1 MRRPSIWNRILRS
14 SRSEEEDAQADGAVV
29 SIDAPASPTEQILL
43 RGRTNTPSPS
53 DSTATT
59 SDSNTQTTTEEE
71 ALLPNQTAAQMNYPG
86 DSPSFLSFLPPM
98 SDYNHQGSGGLFRFG
113 QESND
118 GDETTGGGDDSSN
131 DTSAFVSGV
140 ESYGTMQNQHPPE
153 SSEHNQSNFGL
164 GITSGDW
171 HQFPSHMSFGFN
183 GGATASAAASN
194 GGVGDASQPFSAP
207 DFRPV
212 TFPRGRFNRQLHD
225 QQQQRQH
232 HHLSAASSAALAALG
247 VPFAMFRSRPSQPRG
262 PPQEI
267 DLTVSSSDSEQE
279 DSDYTFGSAV
289 SGENDDDDDDGVQI
303 VHTRRTNV
311 GAAIGGIVNP
321 SSRYLS
327 YTSIPPLRRK
337 RRRQETDG
345 DGDGV
350 AVARTAVEDPVM
362 FDGQRAESTNISME
376 NNETIERFKN
386 ALKCSICLDTI
397 DEMTSTMCGH
407 VYCGK
412 CIRLAIRVTG
422 KCPLCQRKLRPKD
435 IHPLYF

>member
-1 MRRPSIWNRILRS
+1 
-14 SRSEEEDAQADGAVV
+14 
-29 SIDAPASPTEQILL
+29 
-43 RGRTNTPSPS
+43 
-53 DSTATT
+53 
-59 SDSNTQTTTEEE
+59 
-71 ALLPNQTAAQMNYPG
+71 MNYPD

-98 SDYNHQGSGGLFRFG
+98 HDYNRQESGGSLFHFG
-113 QESND
+113 QESNGGD
-118 GDETTGGGDDSSN
+118 GDETTVGGDGD
-131 DTSAFVSGV
+131 DASAFIG
-140 ESYGTMQNQHPPE
+140 ESYGTMQQGQRIPE

-164 GITSGDW
+164 GLTSGDW
-171 HQFPSHMSFGFN
+171 HQFPSHMTFSFN
-183 GGATASAAASN
+183 GSATASTTANN
-194 GGVGDASQPFSAP
+194 GSDVSQAFSAS

-225 QQQQRQH
+225 QQQPRQH

-247 VPFAMFRSRPSQPRG
+247 VPFAMFTSRPSQPRR

-279 DSDYTFGSAV
+279 DSDYTFGNAV

-303 VHTRRTNV
+303 VHTRRTNI

-337 RRRQETDG
+337 RRRQETDA
-345 DGDGV
+345 DGDGAA
-350 AVARTAVEDPVM
+350 AVRLTTEDPVI